1 MTRLPRKWRKQESVW
16 DAFSELEQLRKEMNR
31 LFDFSRTSWPGE
43 STSLLDTGWS
53 PMLDVKEK
61 KDKIILEADL
71 PGMEKEDIDVS
82 VKNDKLVIKGEK
94 KIDKED
100 KESDY
105 VRSERVYGSFYREVN
120 LPSGTDPQDIDA
132 EYQKGV
138 LKLTIPKK
146 ESEKP
151 RQIDVNIK

>member
-1 MTRLPRKWRKQESVW
+1 MTRLPRIRRRQDSVW

-31 LFDFSRTSWPGE
+31 LFDFSRSSWPGE
-43 STSLLDTGWS
+43 SSALLDTGWS

-82 VKNDKLVIKGEK
+82 VKDDRLVIKGEK
-94 KIDKED
+94 KIDKEEKD
-100 KESDY
+100 SDY
-105 VRSERVYGSFYREVN
+105 VRSERVYGSFYREVH
-120 LPSGTDPQDIDA
+120 LPSGTDPQKIDA
-132 EYQKGV
+132 EYKKGV
-138 LKLTIPKK
+138 LKLTIPKS

-151 RQIDVNIK
+151 KQIDVNIK